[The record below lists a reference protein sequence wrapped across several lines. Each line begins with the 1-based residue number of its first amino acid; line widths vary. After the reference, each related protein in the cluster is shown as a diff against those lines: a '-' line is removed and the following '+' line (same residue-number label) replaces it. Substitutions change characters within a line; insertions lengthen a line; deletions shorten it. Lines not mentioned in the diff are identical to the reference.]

1 MATDKSER
9 EKVGLLYPE
18 LSYTITGICFS
29 THNELGQFARE
40 KQYGDMLEKKLKDSN
55 LAFVR
60 EQAVGKSGNIL
71 DFVIENK
78 IAIELKAKR
87 SIIAEDYR
95 QVQNYLQ
102 DSQLRLGL
110 LVNFR
115 NKYLKPIR
123 IVRIDR

>member
-1 MATDKSER
+1 MAIGKSER

-18 LSYTITGICFS
+18 LSYTVTGICFS

-40 KQYGDMLEKKLKDSN
+40 KQYGDMLEKKFREAK
-55 LAFVR
+55 LAFMR
-60 EQAVGKSGNIL
+60 EQSIGKSSNIL

-102 DSQLRLGL
+102 GSRLRLGL